1 MGRKKNNK
9 NEILYNQGTSLV
21 FFSKDNVIV
30 RHTLL
35 PHAGTTNTFSKEVY
49 IYIHIYCH
57 YLTGI

>member
-35 PHAGTTNTFSKEVY
+35 PHA
-49 IYIHIYCH
+49 
-57 YLTGI
+57 